1 MKKIYRKVFL
11 NTSKGKK
18 EGYICRLKNNNTAV
32 VMLLYKPRHIVIRP
46 VCNLYITE
54 EYVDENERRHTT
66 RHCRKIRN
74 NSKNN

>member
-18 EGYICRLKNNNTAV
+18 EGYICRFKNNNTAV

-46 VCNLYITE
+46 VCDLEITE
-54 EYVDENERRHTT
+54 EQVNENGRRHTT
-66 RHCRKIRN
+66 RHHRKIRD
-74 NSKNN
+74 NSKDN